1 MKTEKQMERWRVGFR
16 YCKLRGSNGKVARS
30 MGQLDRQTQRKK
42 AEAVRHG
49 AGPGKMHAPVG
60 SLFFFSQLSLEGSL
74 DKINEERD

>member
-1 MKTEKQMERWRVGFR
+1 MKRHEDRETDGKMESRIQIVNW
-16 YCKLRGSNGKVARS
+16 KLRGSNGKVART

-60 SLFFFSQLSLEGSL
+60 SLFSSLSCHWKVLW
-74 DKINEERD
+74 IR